1 MTTTLYRP
9 ELCGTIKAI
18 PSKSH
23 VHRLLIAAALYGRYT
38 KIICDGKFSDDINAT
53 IKCLQ
58 ALGAKITT
66 SEGEISVYGISESQ
80 KEADMFCA
88 ESGSTL
94 RFMLPVVCALGVNAK
109 FHPEGRLP
117 QRPLSPLREE
127 LIAHGCTLDEVGTL
141 PYKTYGKLR
150 GGKFEIAG
158 NVSSQYITG
167 LLLALPLLDAKSEIH
182 IIGKLESRPY
192 VDMTLEVLAQFGVD
206 VSVESDSLITVGG
219 THNNRLPDGNLT
231 FYSDG
236 DWSNAA
242 FWLVAG
248 AIGKNTI
255 HMTGLR
261 ENSKQGDKAVLEILK
276 RFGAKV
282 EIEGASECERHAA
295 GDRDV
300 AGSVLRNISVTG
312 AKLRG
317 IEIDAADIPDL
328 VPILSLVAACAEGT
342 TRIYN
347 AQRLRLKE
355 SDRLATVCELLGTL
369 GADITITD
377 DGLIIKGNISSNAK
391 NFRLKGGSVSS
402 HNDHRIAMTAAIAAT
417 VCSDEVTVIDSLAVN
432 KSYPHFWQDYDMLN
446 ISNINKE

>member
-1 MTTTLYRP
+1 MTTTLCRP
-9 ELCGTIKAI
+9 ELSGNINAI

-23 VHRLLIAAALYGRYT
+23 VHRLLIAAALYGNHT
-38 KIICDGKFSDDINAT
+38 KIICNGKLSDDINAT

-58 ALGAKITT
+58 ALGAKITMG
-66 SEGEISVYGISESQ
+66 EGEISVHGIKTHVGNGEI
-80 KEADMFCA
+80 DLFCA

-127 LIAHGCTLDEVGTL
+127 LIAHGCFLDEVGTL

-158 NVSSQYITG
+158 NISSQYITG
-167 LLLALPLLDAKSEIH
+167 LLLALPLLDEKSEIH
-182 IIGKLESRPY
+182 VLGKLESRPY
-192 VDMTLEVLAQFGVD
+192 VDMTLEVLADFGVD
-206 VSVESDSLITVGG
+206 ITVESDSLITLGG
-219 THNNRLPDGNLT
+219 IRQNRTPNENLT
-231 FYSDG
+231 FHADG

-248 AIGKNTI
+248 AIGKNSVR
-255 HMTGLR
+255 MSGLR
-261 ENSKQGDKAVLEILK
+261 ENSAQGDKAVLEILK
-276 RFGAKV
+276 RFGAKI
-282 EIEGASECERHAA
+282 EI
-295 GDRDV
+295 D
-300 AGSVLRNISVTG
+300 VLRNIAVSG

-328 VPILSLVAACAEGT
+328 VPILSLAAACAEGT

-355 SDRLATVCELLGTL
+355 SDRLATVCDLLGTL

-377 DGLIIKGNISSNAK
+377 DGLIINGKSSGDADT
-391 NFRLKGGSVSS
+391 FRLKGGTVSS

-417 VCSDEVTVIDSLAVN
+417 VCSGEVIVTDSQAVN

-446 ISNINKE
+446 INKE